1 MEVTAT
7 SPEPQQVSRPPSGG
21 TDFDLTKLGNTLVT
35 KFHVLMR
42 VSQIYDSKNVTFRQF
57 IQESLETVNALIGKE
72 GSLSLK
78 IVKDELFL
86 NDQRLRYSVEG
97 FTSFKYLLTQWK
109 KRLIGGVVFKEVLDE
124 RSLKEFIFT
133 MNTLTESKE
142 DNAVQ
147 FNERMAFHKIDA
159 IEVSPL
165 EDLEGDDGSLKK
177 EDQKLMGKKVFFE
190 TIGTMREVITQ
201 IKTKQYADARKLK
214 RLAQTAV
221 KLVMEDESIL
231 MGLTAIKN
239 YDEYTFNHSVNVAI
253 YALSIGRRLG
263 FSKKA
268 MTELGVT
275 AMLHDIGKSKIPKE
289 VLNKPAKLDEE
300 EWNQMKKHPLAGV
313 EIVLNLKQ
321 LGEINPKMV
330 LGIFDHHLK
339 NDLTGYP
346 KVFRKKNPSL
356 YGRIIQ
362 IADVYDAM
370 TTPRV
375 YRKSSYTPQQ
385 ALAIM
390 LKDRGV
396 CFDSVLLKIFIGLVG
411 LHPIGSLVM
420 LDTKEMG
427 IIYKANPDPKFMD
440 RPLVILVSRD
450 QKGEVKKEFADLMDA
465 DEQGRFRRSIVKTL
479 DPNKYH
485 IDIAKYFI

>member
-1 MEVTAT
+1 MDVTVT
-7 SPEPQQVSRPPSGG
+7 TPESQSVNNPPPGRG
-21 TDFDLTKLGNTLVT
+21 DADLTKLGNTLVT
-35 KFHVLMR
+35 KFHVLMK

-109 KRLIGGVVFKEVLDE
+109 KRLIGGVMFKEVLDE

-142 DNAVQ
+142 DNAAQ
-147 FNERMAFHKIDA
+147 FNERMAFHKINA

-165 EDLEGDDGSLKK
+165 EDLEGDDGSFKK

-201 IKTKQYADARKLK
+201 IKTKQHADARRLK

-221 KLVMEDESIL
+221 KLVMQDESIL

-263 FSKKA
+263 FSKKT

-275 AMLHDIGKSKIPKE
+275 AMLHDIGKSKIPIE

-321 LGEINPKMV
+321 LGEINPKMI

-346 KVFRKKNPSL
+346 KVFRRKDPSL

-396 CFDSVLLKIFIGLVG
+396 CFDPVLLKIFIGLVG

-420 LDTKEMG
+420 LDTHEMG

-450 QKGEVKKEFADLMDA
+450 QKGEVQKEFADLMDA
-465 DEQGRFRRSIVKTL
+465 DEQGRFKRSVAKTL

>member
-1 MEVTAT
+1 MEVAAT
-7 SPEPQQVSRPPSGG
+7 SPDPQQVSRPPSGSTG
-21 TDFDLTKLGNTLVT
+21 IDLTKLGNTLVT

-57 IQESLETVNALIGKE
+57 IQESLETVNALIEKE

-109 KRLIGGVVFKEVLDE
+109 KRLIGGVIFKEVLDE

-142 DNAVQ
+142 DNAAQ
-147 FNERMAFHKIDA
+147 FNERMDFHKINA

-165 EDLEGDDGSLKK
+165 EDWEGDDGSLKK

-201 IKTKQYADARKLK
+201 IKTKQHADARRLK

-221 KLVMEDESIL
+221 KLVMQDESIL

-263 FSKKA
+263 FSRKA

-275 AMLHDIGKSKIPKE
+275 AMLHDIGKSKIPIG
-289 VLNKPAKLDEE
+289 VLNKPGKLDEE

-346 KVFRKKNPSL
+346 KVFRKKDPSL

-396 CFDSVLLKIFIGLVG
+396 CFDPILLKIFIGLVG

-420 LDTKEMG
+420 LDTNEMG

-440 RPLVILVSRD
+440 RPIVILVSRD
-450 QKGEVKKEFADLMDA
+450 QKGEVKKEFADLMDVNG
-465 DEQGRFRRSIVKTL
+465 QGRFKRSVVKTL

>member
-1 MEVTAT
+1 MDVTVT
-7 SPEPQQVSRPPSGG
+7 TPEPQSVNNPPPGRG
-21 TDFDLTKLGNTLVT
+21 DLDLTKLGNTLVT

-78 IVKDELFL
+78 IVKDELYL

-142 DNAVQ
+142 DNAAQ
-147 FNERMAFHKIDA
+147 FNERMVFHKINA

-165 EDLEGDDGSLKK
+165 EVSEGDDGSLKK

-201 IKTKQYADARKLK
+201 IKTKQHADARRLK

-221 KLVMEDESIL
+221 KLVMQDESIL

-263 FSKKA
+263 FSEEDDDRVGCHSYA
-268 MTELGVT
+268 SRHRQIEDSQGSPEQTRETGRRGME
-275 AMLHDIGKSKIPKE
+275 S
-289 VLNKPAKLDEE
+289 DEE
-300 EWNQMKKHPLAGV
+300 TSPRGGGDR
-313 EIVLNLKQ
+313 LKSQ
-321 LGEINPKMV
+321 A
-330 LGIFDHHLK
+330 
-339 NDLTGYP
+339 TGGDQS
-346 KVFRKKNPSL
+346 KD
-356 YGRIIQ
+356 G
-362 IADVYDAM
+362 
-370 TTPRV
+370 PR
-375 YRKSSYTPQQ
+375 Y
-385 ALAIM
+385 L
-390 LKDRGV
+390 
-396 CFDSVLLKIFIGLVG
+396 
-411 LHPIGSLVM
+411 
-420 LDTKEMG
+420 
-427 IIYKANPDPKFMD
+427 
-440 RPLVILVSRD
+440 
-450 QKGEVKKEFADLMDA
+450 
-465 DEQGRFRRSIVKTL
+465 
-479 DPNKYH
+479 
-485 IDIAKYFI
+485 

>member
-1 MEVTAT
+1 MEVAAT
-7 SPEPQQVSRPPSGG
+7 NQEPQQVSRPPSGNTG
-21 TDFDLTKLGNTLVT
+21 SDLTKLGNTLVT

-78 IVKDELFL
+78 IVKDELYL

-109 KRLIGGVVFKEVLDE
+109 KRLIGGVVFREVLDE

-142 DNAVQ
+142 DNAAQ
-147 FNERMAFHKIDA
+147 FNERMAFHKINA

-190 TIGTMREVITQ
+190 TIGTMKEVITQ
-201 IKTKQYADARKLK
+201 IKTKQHADARRLK

-221 KLVMEDESIL
+221 KLVMQDESIL

-263 FSKKA
+263 FSRKA

-275 AMLHDIGKSKIPKE
+275 AMLHDIGKSKIPIE
-289 VLNKPAKLDEE
+289 VLNKPAKLSEE

-321 LGEINPKMV
+321 LGEINPKMI

-346 KVFRKKNPSL
+346 KVFRKKDPSL

-396 CFDSVLLKIFIGLVG
+396 CFDSILLKIFIGLVG

-420 LDTKEMG
+420 LDTNEMG

-450 QKGEVKKEFADLMDA
+450 QKGDVKKEFADLMDV
-465 DEQGRFRRSIVKTL
+465 DGQGRFKRSIVKTL